1 MFRFSL
7 WRTLKQ
13 SQFICWWSSGTEWQQ
28 TWSLVLFHLTPNS
41 RLAWLGMCFSDK
53 EPSYQTSS
61 LSFSSTFHGCFKD
74 SFPSPLFWKMKHSK
88 QPGPALSLSLDLCCI
103 SATVTIWNFSSAS
116 LPFPA
121 DLPQVPLCHIEI
133 HSGHY
138 CHSRNLL
145 PFFHPL

>member
-1 MFRFSL
+1 MFLFSL
-7 WRTLKQ
+7 WRPLKQ
-13 SQFICWWSSGTEWQQ
+13 SQFISWWSSGTEWQQ
-28 TWSLVLFHLTPNS
+28 TWSLVLVQLTPNS
-41 RLAWLGMCFSDK
+41 KLAWLGMCFSDK

-74 SFPSPLFWKMKHSK
+74 SFPSPLFWKMKHSQ
-88 QPGPALSLSLDLCCI
+88 QPGPALLCPWLCGVSPPQSLSET
-103 SATVTIWNFSSAS
+103 SAVS

-121 DLPQVPLCHIEI
+121 DLPQGPPCHIET